1 MCVCVCVCIHI
12 YIRMYYIHAYDTY
25 IHTYAH
31 TYYVLINPPIPYITS
46 SPLCL
51 LRVFTSCLNFASR
64 ERPPKVHTYIHTY
77 THTHTHTQTTI
88 YNFCLLFV
96 IAVEVED
103 GDIDKVEQ
111 LRVKLDRVA
120 G

>member
-1 MCVCVCVCIHI
+1 
-12 YIRMYYIHAYDTY
+12 MYYIHAYDTY
-25 IHTYAH
+25 IHKYVH
-31 TYYVLINPPIPYITS
+31 TYYVLINPPIPYITT

-64 ERPPKVHTYIHTY
+64 ERAHKVHTYIHTY
-77 THTHTHTQTTI
+77 THTHTHKHTQTTI